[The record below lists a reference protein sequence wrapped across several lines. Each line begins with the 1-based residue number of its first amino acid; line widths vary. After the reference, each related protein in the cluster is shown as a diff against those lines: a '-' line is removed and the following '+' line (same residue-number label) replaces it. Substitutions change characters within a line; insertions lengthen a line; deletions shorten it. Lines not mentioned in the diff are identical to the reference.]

1 MKGWREYFI
10 CWGNP
15 PPLDKYIAIFWQI
28 IANSFWIKSAP
39 SIWNLFPQEINFWR
53 AQNSL
58 TLKSTL
64 FALPQGFLFS
74 NHVSASLISNFSNCE
89 GFEFFPIFV
98 FNKCLLWWGLTVDTE
113 DTYNQIALLQMFP
126 AFPQW
131 LICKF
136 NILIFPTYPH
146 QWPTATLSFIS
157 DLQFWGQRSG
167 EIKLPALKFVP

>member
-98 FNKCLLWWGLTVDTE
+98 LINAFFDEAWQLTQRTHITKLHFFKCSQLFLNDWFASLT
-113 DTYNQIALLQMFP
+113 F
-126 AFPQW
+126 
-131 LICKF
+131 
-136 NILIFPTYPH
+136 
-146 QWPTATLSFIS
+146 
-157 DLQFWGQRSG
+157 
-167 EIKLPALKFVP
+167 